1 MIYHDDGQHRLK
13 RPLLAISLLVTLSV
27 PGAVYSQEVNDE
39 TLIVPPENWYQVEV
53 ILVTPDA
60 NTSGELPPKEYQL
73 NFPDNL
79 VELVDTKALADEE
92 ALAIEGALMP
102 DIDEL
107 PLQDYFPFAE
117 LIPLIDMQDPAN
129 GSVISDSEMPLDIDS
144 SEDWL
149 DTLSPPLEAYVPEYE
164 NPFELLS
171 DSERGLNDS
180 ARMLGRQSYNV
191 IFHEAWRFVAD
202 ENSQDPWLIVSS
214 GKRVDGRAEVEGG
227 LRFYKARF
235 LHFETN
241 LWRLNFAD
249 QESVDGKNL
258 ITLPDMPTSSV
269 EKDPDLSWRLVLAE
283 VTPEQQDAK
292 DAKDAIMTLEDDVN
306 SAVNFD
312 TVSPS
317 TEANSGN
324 AGALNISP
332 QLATINLADTVLTAR
347 PETTVAGISALE
359 LTGYNYT
366 LEQFD
371 ATLEPPEIEPVDNK
385 KHAVSAVWPINQS
398 KRIEEA
404 EVYYLDHPELG
415 IMLTIKSYEP
425 EPINPR
431 PTLGND
437 SILPLLE

>member
-53 ILVTPDA
+53 ILVTQDA

-149 DTLSPPLEAYVPEYE
+149 DTLPPPLEAYVPEYE

-292 DAKDAIMTLEDDVN
+292 DEIMTLEDDVN

-371 ATLEPPEIEPVDNK
+371 ATLEPPKIAPVDDK
-385 KHAVSAVWPINQS
+385 KYAVSAVWPINQS

-404 EVYYLDHPELG
+404 KVYYLDHPELG

-425 EPINPR
+425 EPINPK
-431 PTLGND
+431 PPGND

>member
-241 LWRLNFAD
+241 LWRLNFSD

-292 DAKDAIMTLEDDVN
+292 DEIMALEDDVN

-371 ATLEPPEIEPVDNK
+371 ATLEPLEIEPVDDK
-385 KHAVSAVWPINQS
+385 KYAVSAVWPINQS

-437 SILPLLE
+437 SILPLPE

>member
-292 DAKDAIMTLEDDVN
+292 DEIMALEDDVN

-371 ATLEPPEIEPVDNK
+371 ATLEPLEIEPVDDK
-385 KHAVSAVWPINQS
+385 KYAVSAVWPINQS

>member
-214 GKRVDGRAEVEGG
+214 GKKVDGRAEVEGG

-241 LWRLNFAD
+241 LWRLNFSD

-371 ATLEPPEIEPVDNK
+371 ATLEPPEIAPVDDK
-385 KHAVSAVWPINQS
+385 KYAVSAVWPINQS

-404 EVYYLDHPELG
+404 KVYYLDHPELG

-425 EPINPR
+425 EPINPK
-431 PTLGND
+431 PPGND

>member
-1 MIYHDDGQHRLK
+1 MIFHKGGQHRLK
-13 RPLLAISLLVTLSV
+13 RPLLAISLLASLSV
-27 PGAVYSQEVNDE
+27 SVSPYSQEVNDE

-53 ILVTPDA
+53 ILFTQDA

-79 VELVDTKALADEE
+79 VELVDTKARADEE

-107 PLQDYFPFAE
+107 PLQDYSPFAE
-117 LIPLIDMQDPAN
+117 LIPLIEMQDPADD
-129 GSVISDSEMPLDIDS
+129 SVIFDTEMPLNIDS

-149 DTLSPPLEAYVPEYE
+149 DTLTPPLEAYVPEYE
-164 NPFELLS
+164 KPFELLNS
-171 DSERGLNDS
+171 SERNLNDS
-180 ARMLGRQSYNV
+180 ARMLGRRSYNV

-214 GKRVDGRAEVEGG
+214 GKKVDDRAEIEGG

-241 LWRLNFAD
+241 LWRLNFDD
-249 QESVDGKNL
+249 QEFVDGTNL
-258 ITLPDMPTSSV
+258 ITLPDMPISSV

-283 VTPEQQDAK
+283 VTPEQQYAENE
-292 DAKDAIMTLEDDVN
+292 IMTPEDDVN
-306 SAVNFD
+306 STVNFD

-317 TEANSGN
+317 TEANSGS
-324 AGALNISP
+324 AGALNISQ
-332 QLATINLADTVLTAR
+332 QLATINLADTVLTAQ
-347 PETTVAGISALE
+347 PETAVVGISALE

-371 ATLEPPEIEPVDNK
+371 ATLEPLEIEPVDDK
-385 KHAVSAVWPINQS
+385 KYAVSAVWPINQS

-404 EVYYLDHPELG
+404 KVYYLDHPELG
-415 IMLTIKSYEP
+415 IMLTIKSYDP
-425 EPINPR
+425 EPINPK
-431 PTLGND
+431 PTIADD
-437 SILPLLE
+437 SILPLIE

>member
-53 ILVTPDA
+53 ILVTQDA

-107 PLQDYFPFAE
+107 SLQDYFPFAE

-129 GSVISDSEMPLDIDS
+129 GSVISDSEMPLDIDR

-149 DTLSPPLEAYVPEYE
+149 DPLPPPLEAYVPEYE

-249 QESVDGKNL
+249 QESVDGTNL

-292 DAKDAIMTLEDDVN
+292 GEIMTLEDDAN
-306 SAVNFD
+306 SAVHFD
-312 TVSPS
+312 TLSPS

-332 QLATINLADTVLTAR
+332 QLATINLADTVLTAQ
-347 PETTVAGISALE
+347 PETAVVGISALE

-371 ATLEPPEIEPVDNK
+371 ATLEPLEIEPVDDK
-385 KHAVSAVWPINQS
+385 KYAVSAVWPINQS

-404 EVYYLDHPELG
+404 KVYYLDHPELG

-425 EPINPR
+425 EPINPKS
-431 PTLGND
+431 TLGND
-437 SILPLLE
+437 SILPLPE

>member
-1 MIYHDDGQHRLK
+1 MIYHDDGQQRLK
-13 RPLLAISLLVTLSV
+13 RPLLAISLLASLYV

-53 ILVTPDA
+53 ILFTQDA

-73 NFPDNL
+73 NFPDKL

-102 DIDEL
+102 NIDEF

-117 LIPLIDMQDPAN
+117 LTPLIEMQDPAN
-129 GSVISDSEMPLDIDS
+129 GSVISDNEMPLNIAS

-149 DTLSPPLEAYVPEYE
+149 DTLTPPLEPYVPDYE

-171 DSERGLNDS
+171 DSQRDLNDS
-180 ARMLGRQSYNV
+180 ARMLDRRSYNV

-202 ENSQDPWLIVSS
+202 ENSQDPWLIISS
-214 GKRVDGRAEVEGG
+214 GKKVDDRTEIEGG

-249 QESVDGKNL
+249 QESVDSKNL
-258 ITLPDMPTSSV
+258 ITLPDMPIFSL
-269 EKDPDLSWRLVLAE
+269 EKDPDLSWRFVLAE
-283 VTPEQQDAK
+283 VTPEQQYAENE
-292 DAKDAIMTLEDDVN
+292 IMTLEDDVN
-306 SAVNFD
+306 SAVNFG
-312 TVSPS
+312 TASPS

-324 AGALNISP
+324 AGALNISQ
-332 QLATINLADTVLTAR
+332 QLATINLADSVLTAR
-347 PETTVAGISALE
+347 PETAVVGISALE
-359 LTGYNYT
+359 LTGENYT
-366 LEQFD
+366 LEKFD
-371 ATLEPPEIEPVDNK
+371 ATLERPELARVDDK
-385 KHAVSAVWPINQS
+385 KYAVSAVWPINQS
-398 KRIEEA
+398 KRIDEA
-404 EVYYLDHPELG
+404 KVYYLDHPELG

-425 EPINPR
+425 EPINSKHPR
-431 PTLGND
+431 NYST
-437 SILPLLE
+437 LPLVE